1 MNDNRSLRR
10 ENNCWKISILF
21 NAQNAD
27 YFGEEINVCWLW
39 ENQFVDYS
47 ALGEF
52 CCIFNSL
59 T

>member
-1 MNDNRSLRR
+1 MNDNRGLRR

-39 ENQFVDYS
+39 GNQFVDYS